1 MFYLNDFVAK
11 LGVNSLNVQQ
21 RIAGLKASFVAKG
34 MTPDQALGSAYKI
47 LDLSVMKQSTVLA
60 YMDVFLY
67 LGLMFLF
74 CIPFILFIK
83 NKKGGETIYLSEAMH

>member
-1 MFYLNDFVAK
+1 
-11 LGVNSLNVQQ
+11 
-21 RIAGLKASFVAKG
+21 
-34 MTPDQALGSAYKI
+34 
-47 LDLSVMKQSTVLA
+47 MKQSTVLA

-83 NKKGGETIYLSEAMH
+83 NKKGGETIDLSEAMH